1 MIVHAIVPV
10 KELHR
15 AKQRLAR
22 VLDTHERRAL
32 SLAMLNDVLVA
43 LSRSPVSRII
53 VIGRDVEAWH
63 TARAYGA
70 AFVMDQSLDL
80 NAALHQA
87 AADIPG
93 HTAALVAPSD
103 LPLLDAEDVGALTG
117 ISGDHPGVAIAP
129 AHDGGTNLLLV
140 NPVAGWTF
148 LFGPD
153 SLTHHI
159 AAARQRHL
167 PVHLLRLPH
176 LERDIDD
183 IDDLIWLAQQ
193 PGDTSAQRLA
203 RMFLDRKG
211 AQLWQSSDMPP
222 H

>member
-1 MIVHAIVPV
+1 MVIHAIVPV

-22 VLDTHERRAL
+22 GLDISERRAL
-32 SLAMLNDVLVA
+32 SLTMLEDVLVA
-43 LSRSPVSRII
+43 LSRSPVSRVI
-53 VIGRDVEAWH
+53 VIGRDVEARH
-63 TARAYGA
+63 TACAHGA
-70 AFVMDQSLDL
+70 VFVMDRSASL
-80 NAALHQA
+80 NEALHQA
-87 AADIPG
+87 AADVPDD
-93 HTAALVAPSD
+93 AAVLVAPSD
-103 LPLLDAEDVGALTG
+103 LPLLDAGDVVALTR
-117 ISGDHPGVAIAP
+117 ISGDDPGVVIAP

-159 AAARQRHL
+159 TEARRRRL
-167 PVHLLRLPH
+167 PVYLLRLPH

-183 IDDLIWLAQQ
+183 IDDLIWLVQQ
-193 PGDTSAQRLA
+193 PGNTAAQRLV
-203 RMFLDRKG
+203 RMFLERKG
-211 AQLWQSSDMPP
+211 AQIWQSSDMPP

>member
-1 MIVHAIVPV
+1 MVVHAIVPV

-15 AKQRLAR
+15 AKQRLAC

-32 SLAMLNDVLVA
+32 SLAMLDDVLVA

-53 VIGRDVEAWH
+53 LIGRDVEAWH
-63 TARAYGA
+63 TAHAHGA
-70 AFVMDQSLDL
+70 AFVMDQSVDL

-87 AADIPG
+87 AADIPD
-93 HTAALVAPSD
+93 HTAVMVAPSD
-103 LPLLDAEDVGALTG
+103 LPLLDAEDVVALTS
-117 ISGDHPGVAIAP
+117 ISGNHPGVVIAP

-153 SLTHHI
+153 SLMQHI
-159 AAARQRHL
+159 AAAKRRQL

-176 LERDIDD
+176 IERDVDD

>member
-43 LSRSPVSRII
+43 LSYSPVSRII
-53 VIGRDVEAWH
+53 VIGRDVETGH
-63 TARAYGA
+63 TARAHGA
-70 AFVMDQSLDL
+70 AFVIDQSAAL
-80 NAALHQA
+80 NDALHQA
-87 AADIPG
+87 AADIPD
-93 HTAALVAPSD
+93 HAAALVAPSD
-103 LPLLDAEDVGALTG
+103 LPLLGAEDVIALTC
-117 ISGDHPGVAIAP
+117 ISGDKPGVAIAP

-140 NPVAGWTF
+140 SPVVGWTF

-203 RMFLDRKG
+203 RMFLERKG